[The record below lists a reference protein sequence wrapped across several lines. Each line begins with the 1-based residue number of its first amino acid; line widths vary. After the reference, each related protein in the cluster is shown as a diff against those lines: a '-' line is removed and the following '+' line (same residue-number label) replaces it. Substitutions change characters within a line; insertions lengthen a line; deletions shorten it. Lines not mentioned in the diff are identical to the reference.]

1 MTDSEFKPKLGRIR
15 DSSRSKPLPYAK
27 DVLDQVGKAGGRP
40 LRPAGNR
47 LRHGQQRGLASGAL
61 AASGLAAPGSR
72 RAIVK
77 ARYTKLDGAAAHLR
91 YILRDGITPDGRPG
105 RLYNEAG
112 NDADRKAFLAR
123 SDGDPHQFRFI
134 ISAED
139 SDRLP
144 ELKPMIRDL
153 MRQMEEDLS
162 VKLDWVAVD
171 HFNTGHPHT
180 HVVLRGRDKA
190 GQDLILARQYISHG
204 IRSRVQE
211 LVTLELGPETDLER
225 LRKLVNEVGQERL
238 TRLDRSL
245 LAQAKDNVLPIT
257 AFHEKDPS
265 RHAMRMGRLK
275 TLQRLGLA
283 EERQP
288 GVWVLDPKLEP
299 KLRQL
304 GDRVD
309 KLKMMERALHAAGI
323 ERQPG
328 MMVVFE
334 RGDRKVPVV
343 GRVVGVGLVDEITDR
358 QYVVVDGTDGRV
370 HYAELGRR
378 AADAAPQ
385 RGMIVKLAADRLEGR
400 PQASSHIEILS
411 PADLRGQETYL
422 GPTWLDDLIAG
433 KERLSSRSVGFGSEV
448 ERALEVRVRWLV
460 ERQLAEPPVDGQV
473 RLKPDALAMLR
484 RHETER
490 LAGDLSRHYGVPF
503 APAVP
508 GVAFSGVYDRAIT
521 TPTAKLAIIRT
532 DASVTVAPWRPALE
546 PVRGQRVQGIMHQT
560 RVVWSLERGRGLA
573 RPR

>member
-1 MTDSEFKPKLGRIR
+1 MTDHEFKPKLGRIR
-15 DSSRSKPLPYAK
+15 GGSRSKALPYAS
-27 DVLDQVGKAGGRP
+27 DVLDQLDKSAGRP
-40 LRPAGNR
+40 LRPTSNR

-61 AASGLAAPGSR
+61 AASGLVAPGSR

-77 ARYTKLDGAAAHLR
+77 ARYTKLDGAPAHLR
-91 YILRDGITPDGRPG
+91 YILRDGITPDGQPG
-105 RLYNEAG
+105 RLYNEG
-112 NDADRKAFLAR
+112 GEHADGMAFLAR

-134 ISAED
+134 ISPED

-153 MRQMEEDLS
+153 MRQMEEDLG

-180 HVVLRGRDKA
+180 HVVLRGRDKS

-245 LAQAKDNVLPIT
+245 LAQAKDNVLAIT
-257 AFHEKDPS
+257 AYHEQDPS
-265 RHAMRMGRLK
+265 RHTMRMGRLK
-275 TLQRLGLA
+275 TLERLGLA
-283 EERQP
+283 EERQR
-288 GVWVLDPKLEP
+288 GIWVLDAMLEG
-299 KLRQL
+299 KLRKL
-304 GDRVD
+304 GDRAD
-309 KLKMMERALHAAGI
+309 KLKMMQRALDAAGI

-328 MMVVFE
+328 MLAVFE

-358 QYVVVDGTDGRV
+358 QYVVVDGADGRV

-378 AADAAPQ
+378 SADAAPQ
-385 RGMIVKLAADRLEGR
+385 CGMIVKLAADRLEGR
-400 PQASSHIEILS
+400 PQASSRIEVLS
-411 PADLRGQETYL
+411 PANLHGQETYL
-422 GPTWLDDLIAG
+422 GPTWLDEFISG
-433 KERLSSRSVGFGSEV
+433 KERMPRLSTGFGSEV
-448 ERALEVRVRWLV
+448 ERALATRVRWLT
-460 ERQLAEPPVDGQV
+460 ERQLAVRSAEGQV
-473 RLKPDALAMLR
+473 SLKPDALATLR

-490 LAGDLSRHYGVPF
+490 LARDLARHYGVPF
-503 APAVP
+503 APAIP
-508 GVAFSGVYDRAIT
+508 GVSFSGVYDRAIT

-532 DASVTVAPWRPALE
+532 DTSVTVAPWRPALE
-546 PVRGQRVQGIMHQT
+546 PMRGQRVQGVMHQT
-560 RVVWSLERGRGLA
+560 RVVWTVERGRGLV

>member
-1 MTDSEFKPKLGRIR
+1 MTDNEFKPKLGRIR
-15 DSSRSKPLPYAK
+15 DSSRSKALPYAR
-27 DVLDQVGKAGGRP
+27 DVLDQLDKSAGRP

-47 LRHGQQRGLASGAL
+47 LRHGQQRGLATGAL
-61 AASGLAAPGSR
+61 AASGLVAPGSR

-112 NDADRKAFLAR
+112 DHADGKAFLAR
-123 SDGDPHQFRFI
+123 SDDDPHQFRFI

-153 MRQMEEDLS
+153 MRQMEEDLG

-180 HVVLRGRDKA
+180 HVVLRGRDKS

-245 LAQAKDNVLPIT
+245 LAQAKDNVLAIT
-257 AFHEKDPS
+257 AFHETDPS

-275 TLQRLGLA
+275 TLERLGLA
-283 EERQP
+283 EERQR
-288 GVWVLDPKLEP
+288 GVWVLDAKLEG

-304 GDRVD
+304 GDRAD
-309 KLKMMERALHAAGI
+309 KLKMMARALHAAGI

-358 QYVVVDGTDGRV
+358 QYVVVDGADGRV

-385 RGMIVKLAADRLEGR
+385 RGMIVKLAADRLDGR
-400 PQASSHIEILS
+400 PQASSRIEVLS

-422 GPTWLDDLIAG
+422 GPTWLDEVIAG
-433 KERLSSRSVGFGSEV
+433 KERLPRLSTGFGSEV
-448 ERALEVRVRWLV
+448 ERALATRVRWLT
-460 ERQLAEPPVDGQV
+460 ERQFAERSADGQV
-473 RLKPDALAMLR
+473 SLGPGALATLR
-484 RHETER
+484 RHESER
-490 LAGDLSRHYGVPF
+490 LAGDLARHYGVPF
-503 APAVP
+503 VPPVP
-508 GVAFSGVYDRAIT
+508 GVTFSGVYDRSIA
-521 TPTAKLAIIRT
+521 TPTAKLAIVRT
-532 DASVTVAPWRPALE
+532 DTSVTVAPWRPVLE
-546 PVRGQRVQGIMHQT
+546 PMRGQRVQGIMHHT
-560 RVVWSLERGRGLA
+560 RVVWTLERGRGLGPT
-573 RPR
+573 R